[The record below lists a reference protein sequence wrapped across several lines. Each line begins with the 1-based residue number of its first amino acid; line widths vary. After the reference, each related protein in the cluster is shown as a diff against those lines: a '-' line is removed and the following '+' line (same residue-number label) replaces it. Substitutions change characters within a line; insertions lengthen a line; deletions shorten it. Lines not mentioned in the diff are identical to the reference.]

1 MSMTLD
7 VNDLRVAVT
16 VLSFFAFAGIWA
28 WAWSRKNAAGFA
40 EAAQLPFV
48 AEEAVVKGELAA
60 APGRPKQGPTLPEG
74 RSPYPVIGEPS

>member
-1 MSMTLD
+1 MNMTLD

-48 AEEAVVKGELAA
+48 DEAVAEEREK
-60 APGRPKQGPTLPEG
+60 
-74 RSPYPVIGEPS
+74 S